1 MLLLYTDYY
10 VVGFTLSIKIISTF
24 LKLFLYIKNLYNIF
38 MKYEFTIVANSKPLP
53 FKTEQLISKRD
64 IVTPEKKM

>member
-1 MLLLYTDYY
+1 
-10 VVGFTLSIKIISTF
+10 
-24 LKLFLYIKNLYNIF
+24 

-64 IVTPEKKM
+64 IVTPEKKCNDFFPCVIRF